1 MLLQS
6 VLDIFEELFLAAP
19 YISEKGMH
27 GSAAASLVVS
37 FNHDLLV
44 HIQECLPNS
53 LSMLSKH
60 IRMYLSFYVIALQT
74 CRRCNFRF
82 NATSAAML
90 HCRMMTLCN
99 NNYTSSLLLR
109 KHGRS

>member
-1 MLLQS
+1 MLQS

-27 GSAAASLVVS
+27 GSAAASLVVA

-60 IRMYLSFYVIALQT
+60 IWMYL
-74 CRRCNFRF
+74 RF
-82 NATSAAML
+82 
-90 HCRMMTLCN
+90 LCN
-99 NNYTSSLLLR
+99 CSADLSPLQFSIQCNICSHAALPSGDLVQ
-109 KHGRS
+109 